1 MSPPPE
7 EAASAQ
13 TLPPHV
19 AADKLPSPSSTRPQ
33 SFGYDAGES
42 SRTSSLLET
51 PAPATDSTL
60 ADPTLPNRTSSSRR
74 RRHADA
80 PSAEPKRSQ
89 KARST
94 GGFLLQGAFGDTS
107 SSPRRL
113 ASRTPQSQRHKSS
126 PRPSERLSTSTAPDS
141 DQRLSMDTPSKASGV
156 LSPPSRSPQNL
167 TVRKRQAA
175 PVEAPTIQEPPQ
187 RPASQGLSIDTA
199 QIVNMALDLSESRRL
214 ASRRAVSGAVPPTLS
229 PIPDSGGPGGALKQH
244 LQQQRRTSRNIS
256 PRPDLARS
264 PRLSSGAGMSS
275 PIHAS
280 FEASRDASF
289 RYQFT
294 PSTLARAQKAKEHL
308 ELMAQYRRVLD
319 MVPPLKPSA
328 RVRPGSTTSQ
338 PASPY
343 NLSKASTANSID
355 GPPQL
360 GRPYNPLQYI
370 RNRKVRARERKG
382 VDGAAQG
389 FGDVKK
395 VTDWVDRVA
404 LHAATGQN
412 ALQDGPKLPSYPD
425 ADAQVLLQQQGSPS
439 AAGMKQKRPRLD
451 WVIEPADMLADI
463 YWLEQDNHIQLIEDR
478 HWNRIFPK
486 TLGPPKPLAAQLER
500 RSLDVQRPQPN
511 HQQSTPD
518 AKADVPADRR
528 LIKSDTQ
535 TSQGSARDRAR
546 QKLHDL
552 KGFHRHSST
561 HAHHDFL
568 RRHKSST
575 SDLSDSGEDER
586 VRQGPRRTYT
596 MNSKDIL
603 EKQMLEMIAKEARE
617 GSVGVPSSGPGSVS
631 ITTPERQRTL
641 ASRDESRKASL
652 TDPSELDDRLAG
664 GSRVPQ
670 PVGRASL
677 EIPMPARRT
686 SFDMDAS
693 VPNSPDAH
701 PPRDSPFIPSI
712 GAELSPPPTRSSS
725 PSRNPFHKVKTR
737 IFRDRSREREA
748 GGSGDKWTGH
758 DARTETKASATNG
771 VDQPHASRRPSPDRG
786 ASRSPTRKPTELEIA
801 DTYKSHGRH
810 KSTDAGVKGIF
821 RGARIDNV
829 IKGGV
834 SRIGDLIWRKESE
847 HENAPP
853 TITQPSETE
862 ESGTDMSDTE
872 PSRGRHR
879 PKPSISRAASTSARG
894 KNYLDIMPT
903 FHSTSHDRTASPNP
917 EGPHSSRPPSRS
929 SRFDLLKP
937 PRIDVQHA
945 SPSLSPPLLSQ
956 FPILE
961 QVDTTPLSSSQVDP
975 AATPH
980 EARKRLNS
988 ALSLAPSFQSDRR
1001 PGSLSTS
1008 FDRRKWSVSEHN
1020 GGGVEQPAPVSRR
1033 EVARLRA
1040 LVLSSG
1046 IMALEISRRAHEP
1059 RPVFARVPGRSA
1071 GGYPGFWPAVAH
1083 LSPEAAALE
1092 ATPVA
1097 QAQVYHAAAEALNRS
1112 VEESIRQ
1119 WQASAD
1125 EFANEATPAAQG
1137 RVEAVRRRIAVD
1149 LSAMTRAAADEADE
1163 TSRDLEHGQRL
1174 KTKQVV
1180 DMIDKLLR
1188 RRRRRFRWMR
1198 RAVWLGVEW
1207 VLVGFMWYVWFVVV
1221 ILRVFW
1227 TAGRGLWTGIRWL
1240 LWL

>member
-1 MSPPPE
+1 MSPPPPA
-7 EAASAQ
+7 EAAPAQ
-13 TLPPHV
+13 TLPHITPN
-19 AADKLPSPSSTRPQ
+19 KLPSPSSTRPQ
-33 SFGYDAGES
+33 SASYDAV
-42 SRTSSLLET
+42 
-51 PAPATDSTL
+51 ATDSTL
-60 ADPTLPNRTSSSRR
+60 ADQTLPNRKSSSRR
-74 RRHADA
+74 RRHADELITTNGG
-80 PSAEPKRSQ
+80 PSAEPKRPQ
-89 KARST
+89 KVRST
-94 GGFLLQGAFGDTS
+94 GGFLLQGAIGDNS

-113 ASRTPQSQRHKSS
+113 ASRTPQSQRHRSS
-126 PRPSERLSTSTAPDS
+126 PRPAERLSTSTAPDG
-141 DQRLSMDTPSKASGV
+141 DPRLSLDTPSRAGGV

-167 TVRKRQAA
+167 TVKKRQAPTPA
-175 PVEAPTIQEPPQ
+175 AEAPTIQEPPQ

-256 PRPDLARS
+256 PRPDLAKS
-264 PRLSSGAGMSS
+264 PRLSSGANVSSS

-280 FEASRDASF
+280 FDASRDASI
-289 RYQFT
+289 RYHFT

-328 RVRPGSTTSQ
+328 RARPGSTTSQ

-343 NLSKASTANSID
+343 NLSKASTANSTD
-355 GPPQL
+355 GSPQF

-389 FGDVKK
+389 FSDVKK

-404 LHAATGQN
+404 LHAATGQV
-412 ALQDGPKLPSYPD
+412 ALRDGPKLPSYPD
-425 ADAQVLLQQQGSPS
+425 ADAQALLLQGSPS
-439 AAGMKQKRPRLD
+439 APGMKQKRPRVD
-451 WVIEPADMLADI
+451 WAIDPADMLADI
-463 YWLEQDNHIQLIEDR
+463 YWLEKDDHIQLIEDR

-486 TLGPPKPLAAQLER
+486 SLGPPKPLVGQLDR
-500 RSLDVQRPQPN
+500 KSLEMQRPQQQ
-511 HQQSTPD
+511 HLQSTPD
-518 AKADVPADRR
+518 AKADLPTPGDRR

-535 TSQGSARDRAR
+535 TSQGSTRDRAR

-575 SDLSDSGEDER
+575 SDFSGSDDDDR
-586 VRQGPRRTYT
+586 LRQGPRRTYT

-617 GSVGVPSSGPGSVS
+617 GSVGQPSSGPGSVS
-631 ITTPERQRTL
+631 ITTPERRRTL
-641 ASRDESRKASL
+641 VSQDASRKASL

-664 GSRVPQ
+664 GPKVPYA
-670 PVGRASL
+670 GRASL

-686 SFDMDAS
+686 
-693 VPNSPDAH
+693 
-701 PPRDSPFIPSI
+701 PFIPGI

-737 IFRDRSREREA
+737 IFRDRSKEREA
-748 GGSGDKWTGH
+748 SGSGDRPIEQEVR
-758 DARTETKASATNG
+758 AETKTTGMNG
-771 VDQPHASRRPSPDRG
+771 IDEPYPSRRPSPDRG
-786 ASRSPTRKPTELEIA
+786 MSRSPTRKAYELEFT
-801 DTYKSHGRH
+801 DTHRNHGRH
-810 KSTDAGVKGIF
+810 KSTDAGVKSIF
-821 RGARIDNV
+821 RGTRIDNV

-834 SRIGDLIWRKESE
+834 SRIGDFIWRKESE
-847 HENAPP
+847 HENTLPS
-853 TITQPSETE
+853 ITQQTDTE
-862 ESGTDMSDTE
+862 ESGTEVSDVE

-879 PKPSISRAASTSARG
+879 PKLSMSRAASTSARG

-903 FHSTSHDRTASPNP
+903 FHHASHDRTASPNP
-917 EGPHSSRPPSRS
+917 DGLHSSRPPSRS

-961 QVDTTPLSSSQVDP
+961 QVDMTPLSAGKMDP
-975 AATPH
+975 STTPQ

-988 ALSLAPSFQSDRR
+988 ALSLAPSFHSDRR

-1008 FDRRKWSVSEHN
+1008 FDRRKWSMSEQN
-1020 GGGVEQPAPVSRR
+1020 GGAGMEVQAPVSRR

-1059 RPVFARVPGRSA
+1059 RPMFARVPERSV
-1071 GGYPGFWPAVAH
+1071 GEYPGFWPAVAQ
-1083 LSPEAAALE
+1083 LSPQPAALE

-1097 QAQVYHAAAEALNRS
+1097 QAQVFQAAAQALNGC

-1125 EFANEATPAAQG
+1125 EFANEATPAVQG

-1149 LSAMTRAAADEADE
+1149 LSAMARAAADEADE

-1188 RRRRRFRWMR
+1188 RRRRRFRWAR

-1227 TAGRGLWTGIRWL
+1227 TAGRGLWTGMRWL